1 MSRFAPPELFRR
13 AGQAD
18 KKNLK
23 ILKISFDKTNF
34 YDILSFYIRDGAEN
48 DTEARVDKNFKNISN
63 LCLTKLQ
70 RCDILYD
77 RHLKRVT
84 AD

>member
-34 YDILSFYIRDGAEN
+34 YDILSFYIRNGAEA
-48 DTEARVDKNFKNISN
+48 TLKRK
-63 LCLTKLQ
+63 LTK
-70 RCDILYD
+70 IL
-77 RHLKRVT
+77 KIFQIC
-84 AD
+84 A